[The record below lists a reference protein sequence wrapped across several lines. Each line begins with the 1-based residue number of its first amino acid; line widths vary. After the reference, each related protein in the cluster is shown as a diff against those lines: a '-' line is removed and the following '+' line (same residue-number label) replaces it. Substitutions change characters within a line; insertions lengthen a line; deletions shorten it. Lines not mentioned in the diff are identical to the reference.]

1 MEPAASCFSGFFM
14 AFLLLQITVPTQAT
28 SLDIQINI
36 RVPDAEG
43 ILVECTSGS
52 LIPPAEMTW
61 RDSKGNIIP
70 HSSKFDSQ
78 DSTGLLYLKSRILLK
93 NRTHGPVTCSIYNET
108 TNQEKKKSIVL
119 PDVLFKPEYMSL
131 ISNKTTCPVIY
142 LSFILALHFLKGILV
157 CYFLRKKWGRKR
169 EGELKLV
176 YSKRMRLCYEF
187 VCECLPLGLYI
198 GFLPLYLMFRSR
210 ASILDDAY
218 PLYSSWIWDVCII
231 LVVMMT
237 FFTVLI
243 LFLLCTLNTREQE
256 SQEIEIRPLRHIPH
270 DSTQRRAQ
278 LVLGRYREETMQLQ
292 GNYEED
298 NFGQHQEDCEEAIFN
313 ALQPLRLDCNLNR
326 ET

>member
-1 MEPAASCFSGFFM
+1 MIEFQNALLLPFSVHFPGVMEPAASCFSGFFM

-157 CYFLRKKWGRKR
+157 CYFLRKKCR
-169 EGELKLV
+169 
-176 YSKRMRLCYEF
+176 SIMRLCYEF

-243 LFLLCTLNTREQE
+243 LFLLCTLN
-256 SQEIEIRPLRHIPH
+256 SK
-270 DSTQRRAQ
+270 
-278 LVLGRYREETMQLQ
+278 EETMQLQ

>member
-157 CYFLRKKWGRKR
+157 CYFLRKKCRSMQD
-169 EGELKLV
+169 
-176 YSKRMRLCYEF
+176 SKRMRLCYEF

-243 LFLLCTLNTREQE
+243 LFLLCTLNSKLACRLAHRELSLLGSRDGE
-256 SQEIEIRPLRHIPH
+256 HSYDIHCSSFKDFCDANLNHGGTLSASSSAVLCCHVKLCPLRQ
-270 DSTQRRAQ
+270 S
-278 LVLGRYREETMQLQ
+278 
-292 GNYEED
+292 
-298 NFGQHQEDCEEAIFN
+298 NFPSLMLAS
-313 ALQPLRLDCNLNR
+313 L
-326 ET
+326 

>member
-1 MEPAASCFSGFFM
+1 MLMQTSLHS
-14 AFLLLQITVPTQAT
+14 LLLRSTGHHTNTNADST

-119 PDVLFKPEYMSL
+119 P
-131 ISNKTTCPVIY
+131 
-142 LSFILALHFLKGILV
+142 
-157 CYFLRKKWGRKR
+157 
-169 EGELKLV
+169 
-176 YSKRMRLCYEF
+176 
-187 VCECLPLGLYI
+187 
-198 GFLPLYLMFRSR
+198 